1 MRYSTT
7 KLKQFSKN
15 FSDELFSASQG
26 IKNSLLFAVN
36 PLPQTAL
43 IQGNQSFQVLMIGGS
58 HLESA
63 IAQLIDDRVQISNFS
78 QKDIPKLT
86 SKDIFLEI
94 VEAAIHPQTMILSVN
109 FAFPIQPILSNNKL
123 DGILL
128 NGPKGHDFL
137 GLIGEQVGLEIENY
151 LLQKRGQK
159 IQVTLAN
166 DTVALGLATKEFE
179 SFTWQ
184 NCAVGIVGT
193 GTNFGIFQSQNT
205 FINLESGNFNKFEQ
219 TESGKLVDLES
230 SNPATQFFEKE
241 VGGNYLVNHFNIDA
255 KLQGINLE
263 IKSSKQLSDIAKDLS
278 HPGQFIASDI
288 FARSS
293 QLIAAQ
299 IYGIYQYKQLVNH
312 LQPEQKFHILME
324 GSLYWKGFEYSNR
337 VNFYL
342 HELGLAKQ
350 DYQIHYLENMG
361 LIGIARLA
369 L

>member
-7 KLKQFSKN
+7 ELKRFSKN
-15 FSDELFSASQG
+15 FADELYSSSQG
-26 IKNSLLFAVN
+26 VKNSLLFAN
-36 PLPQTAL
+36 NLLPQKPL
-43 IQGNQSFQVLMIGGS
+43 IQENQNFQVLMIGGS

-63 IAQLIDDRVQISNFS
+63 IAKLVSGRVELSNFS
-78 QKDIPKLT
+78 QKDLPKIT

-94 VEAAIHPQTMILSVN
+94 IEAAVELQTKVLSIN
-109 FAFPIQPILSNNKL
+109 FAFPIEPILSNNKL
-123 DGILL
+123 DGVLL
-128 NGPKGHDFL
+128 NGPKGHDFD
-137 GLIGEQVGLEIENY
+137 GLIGKKVALEIENY

-166 DTVALGLATKEFE
+166 DTVGLGLATKEFD

-184 NCAVGIVGT
+184 NYAVGIVGT
-193 GTNFGIFQSQNT
+193 GTNFGIFENENT
-205 FINLESGNFNKFEQ
+205 FINIESGNFNKFEQ
-219 TESGKLVDLES
+219 TESGKLIDLES
-230 SNPATQFFEKE
+230 SNPGKHLFEKE
-241 VGGNYLVNHFNIDA
+241 VGGNYLVKHFNIDA

-263 IKSSKQLSDIAKDLS
+263 IESSKQLSRVAKDLS

-293 QLIAAQ
+293 QLIATQ
-299 IYGIYQYKQLVNH
+299 IYGIYQYKQLLN
-312 LQPEQKFHILME
+312 LLNPEQKFHILME
-324 GSLYWKGFEYSNR
+324 GSLYWKGFEYSNN
-337 VNFYL
+337 VDFYL

-350 DYQIHYLENMG
+350 DYQIHCLENMG